1 MDKPDNT
8 KDDRP
13 VIDVSDIND
22 FDKLLD
28 MVKLDAN
35 LVDGLTEDQVTELR
49 KKLNPYGSTINGKGS
64 LTCMSVTN
72 LSEQYMKRFLMT
84 SLIGF
89 LYRQCDEYELDDGE
103 PPCHLDDYDAF
114 MLSYTDAVESAK
126 ESRVWL
132 DRFLT
137 LIDVGEFT
145 EETLS
150 GEQKAERLIHRRII
164 SRGEGFQKRLV
175 VRQFLDGLFQ
185 FNPDKH
191 ARSAYSSNPLDPE
204 RVIPAQIR
212 TKKTNTFKK
221 ISIGKSGSV
230 LKIDNTNKM
239 NAEPESEP
247 EPELEPESE
256 PELEPEN
263 RSNNTF
269 VNHIPPAD
277 VFHRWTY
284 YTDSNYEEVR
294 TAVCDLYADKPDFE
308 FAINPYDRFNNK
320 EDAENFV
327 LKHKNETIA
336 DIVTLHNNKWNLL
349 GSFKKNRER
358 VNFYNEKTEVI
369 EEIFKQLEKD
379 TRLGAELMRKRV
391 KRKKKVNINESGPD
405 PEEFKQYKKNNPSS
419 FENMGAEDVSRENN
433 GGDDEKNTSF
443 KVHEDCPYDSV
454 QVDVFD
460 FRQGGKTVKK
470 SEFFTESEAPK
481 NLRE

>member
-1 MDKPDNT
+1 MDKPENA
-8 KDDRP
+8 DDGRP
-13 VIDVSDIND
+13 TIDVSGIND
-22 FDKLLD
+22 FDELLD

-35 LVDGLTEDQVTELR
+35 LVDGLTEDQVTGLR
-49 KKLNPYGSTINGKGS
+49 KKLNPYGSTINGKDD

-114 MLSYTDAVESAK
+114 MLKYTDAVESAK
-126 ESRVWL
+126 DSREWL
-132 DRFLT
+132 DEFLT
-137 LIDVGEFT
+137 LFNGGAFT
-145 EETLS
+145 EEMLS

-164 SRGEGFQKRLV
+164 SRGEGFKKRLV

-191 ARSAYSSNPLDPE
+191 VRSAYSSNPLDPE
-204 RVIPAQIR
+204 RVAPAQIKTR
-212 TKKTNTFKK
+212 KTNPLKK

-230 LKIDNTNKM
+230 LKIDNTNKIKP
-239 NAEPESEP
+239 EPEP
-247 EPELEPESE
+247 EPELEP
-256 PELEPEN
+256 EPEN

-308 FAINPYDRFNNK
+308 FAINPYDRFNSK
-320 EDAENFV
+320 EEAENFV

-369 EEIFKQLEKD
+369 EEIFKQLERD

-391 KRKKKVNINESGPD
+391 KRKKKINVNESGPD
-405 PEEFKQYKKNNPSS
+405 PEEFRQYKKDNPSS
-419 FENMGAEDVSRENN
+419 FENMGAEDVSRENI
-433 GGDDEKNTSF
+433 GSGDAGEGTLF
-443 KVHEDCPYDSV
+443 KTHEDCPYDAI

-460 FRQGGKTVKK
+460 VRSGGQSVKK
-470 SEFFTESEAPK
+470 SEFFTEAEAPK
-481 NLRE
+481 SARG